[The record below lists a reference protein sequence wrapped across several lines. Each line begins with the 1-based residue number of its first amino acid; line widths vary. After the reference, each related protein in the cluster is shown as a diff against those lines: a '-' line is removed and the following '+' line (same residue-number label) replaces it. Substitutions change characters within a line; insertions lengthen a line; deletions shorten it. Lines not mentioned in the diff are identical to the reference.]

1 MSIMQDCYN
10 RFDLVFEDTA
20 EEHLERK
27 EKESEELR
35 IAVAKEKREVE
46 RKGICQGCKKLG
58 YNRWTHND
66 EFYLCWNCYIHDLQC
81 QAEVAV
87 PYTRYDQ
94 SDDYIDRYDWEER
107 WEFNE

>member
-1 MSIMQDCYN
+1 MNEINS

-20 EEHLERK
+20 EEHIEKK
-27 EKESEELR
+27 EKESEELG
-35 IAVAKEKREVE
+35 IAATKEKREVE
-46 RKGICQGCKKLG
+46 RKGLCQGCNKSG
-58 YNRWTHND
+58 YCRWTHDD

-94 SDDYIDRYDWEER
+94 NDDYIDRYDWEER